1 MKHNFKHRF
10 LKVIPAQIL
19 KLRLGAK
26 IVNVMPTSTP
36 SLLQNLHLF
45 IQMYMLRLGYS
56 LEFAQNLGKAFK
68 KLKEKRY
75 NGTL

>member
-19 KLRLGAK
+19 KLKLGTK

-36 SLLQNLHLF
+36 SLL
-45 IQMYMLRLGYS
+45 
-56 LEFAQNLGKAFK
+56 
-68 KLKEKRY
+68 
-75 NGTL
+75 